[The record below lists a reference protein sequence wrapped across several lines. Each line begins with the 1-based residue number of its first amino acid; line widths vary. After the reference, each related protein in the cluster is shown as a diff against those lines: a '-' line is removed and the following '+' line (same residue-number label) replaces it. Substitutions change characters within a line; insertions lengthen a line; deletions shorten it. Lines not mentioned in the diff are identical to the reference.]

1 MKVVTIGGSGFVGTR
16 LIGLLKDSAEKLGEK
31 WEIKNVDLLQSHF
44 FPEVTTIG
52 DVRVQEQMDREL
64 KGADVVV
71 LLAAQHRDDVSPV
84 SLYYDTNVG
93 GMEVTL
99 KAMEKNGVKRIVFF
113 SSVAV
118 YGLNKHNPDENHPKD
133 PFNHYG
139 KSKWQA
145 EQVLQKWY
153 ESHKDW
159 NVDIIR
165 PTVIFGERNRGNVYN
180 LLHQISSGKFLMVGK
195 GENRKSMA
203 YVGNIVAF
211 VKYMLE
217 NVTEGYNVFN
227 YIDKPDVNMNQ
238 LVGHVSKVLNKHI
251 PMTHFP
257 YWMGMA
263 GGYCFDLL
271 AKLTGKKLAISSV
284 RVKKFCAT
292 TEFDATKAHS
302 CGFKAPYT
310 LEEGLARTLEFEF
323 VHPQPADGIIF
334 KSE

>member
-1 MKVVTIGGSGFVGTR
+1 MNITLIGGSGFVGTR
-16 LIGLLKDSAEKLGEK
+16 LLGLLKEEPAKYNL
-31 WEIKNVDLLQSHF
+31 KNIDLLPSHF
-44 FPEVTTIG
+44 FNELTVIG
-52 DVRVQEQMDREL
+52 DVRVQEEMDREL
-64 KGADVVV
+64 AEADVVV
-71 LLAAQHRDDVSPV
+71 LLAAQHRDDVSPT

-99 KAMEKNGVKRIVFF
+99 RAMEKNGIKRLVFF

-118 YGLNKHNPDENHPKD
+118 YGLNKQNPNEEHPAD

-145 EQVLQKWY
+145 EEVLQKWY
-153 ESHKDW
+153 KSHPDW
-159 NVDIIR
+159 NIDIVR

-180 LLHQISSGKFLMVGK
+180 LLKQISSGKFLMVGPGK
-195 GENRKSMA
+195 NKKSMA

-211 VKYMLE
+211 VKFMID
-217 NVTEGYNVFN
+217 NVREGYNVFN
-227 YIDKPDVNMNQ
+227 YIDKPDSDMNH
-238 LVGHVSKVLNKHI
+238 LVEQVSNVLGKHI
-251 PMTHFP
+251 PATHFP
-257 YWMGMA
+257 YWIGMA

-292 TEFDATKAHS
+292 TEFDATKAHGS
-302 CGFKAPYT
+302 GFRAPYT
-310 LEEGLARTLEFEF
+310 LDQGLARTLEFEF
-323 VHPQPADGIIF
+323 VHPRADDITF